1 MRKCIIEYEEIY
13 VKSVR
18 NASAK
23 KNKLTYSS
31 ITIKI
36 FVRKTEKT
44 RREVSHVRYEGIFGG
59 KQSVLSD

>member
-1 MRKCIIEYEEIY
+1 ML
-13 VKSVR
+13 VQ
-18 NASAK
+18 K

-31 ITIKI
+31 TIKK